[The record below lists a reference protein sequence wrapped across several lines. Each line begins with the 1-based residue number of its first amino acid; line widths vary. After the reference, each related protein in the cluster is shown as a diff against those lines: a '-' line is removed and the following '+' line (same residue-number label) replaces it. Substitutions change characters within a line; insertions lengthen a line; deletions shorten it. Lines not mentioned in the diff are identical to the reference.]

1 MSPGLSGERSFRAIL
16 RGSQLVSESSQQDL
30 VDIENI
36 LDEQNER
43 RKNQY
48 HEGVENDLRCSKE
61 GSASA
66 SNNTPNTLK
75 SQEHRKPATRVEHGD
90 SQESLRTETTS
101 KEDRQRVHG
110 GHSTTQQAA
119 PHDSH
124 DNAKVCRG
132 RSSQQKKTVGGGGL
146 AILSHLPE
154 HCFKSSDQLPYKY
167 SNLHPSVI
175 EVGLKQ
181 NRFKIV
187 GSNERCRSMLHAL
200 KLMIEEYRTP
210 SDKQFSRDLEARL
223 NHHIEFLAN
232 CRLLSSNMR
241 NAIRVVKLII
251 SNVNPEITED
261 QARKDVLARID
272 FFVKTRIELASKEV
286 VRYVSS
292 KIQNGDVILV
302 YGCSTSVLSSLKH
315 SSAQGKKFRV
325 VVVDSRPRLEGKTL
339 LKELKN
345 SGLDCTYILLN
356 AVSYL
361 LREVT
366 KVLLGAHTFFANG
379 HMLARVGS
387 AMISLLAKVHS
398 VPVIVCCESYKFSSR
413 VQIDSLVY
421 NELINEDCVVP
432 ISDPARR
439 EQLSEA
445 LKSTKKLHTLHLLY
459 DVTPPELIDVIA
471 TEFGLVPTTSVPV
484 ILREYDVAK
493 KRSKLLTY

>member
-1 MSPGLSGERSFRAIL
+1 
-16 RGSQLVSESSQQDL
+16 
-30 VDIENI
+30 
-36 LDEQNER
+36 
-43 RKNQY
+43 
-48 HEGVENDLRCSKE
+48 
-61 GSASA
+61 
-66 SNNTPNTLK
+66 
-75 SQEHRKPATRVEHGD
+75 
-90 SQESLRTETTS
+90 
-101 KEDRQRVHG
+101 
-110 GHSTTQQAA
+110 
-119 PHDSH
+119 
-124 DNAKVCRG
+124 
-132 RSSQQKKTVGGGGL
+132 
-146 AILSHLPE
+146 
-154 HCFKSSDQLPYKY
+154 
-167 SNLHPSVI
+167 
-175 EVGLKQ
+175 
-181 NRFKIV
+181 
-187 GSNERCRSMLHAL
+187 
-200 KLMIEEYRTP
+200 
-210 SDKQFSRDLEARL
+210 
-223 NHHIEFLAN
+223 
-232 CRLLSSNMR
+232 MR

-272 FFVKTRIELASKEV
+272 FFVKTRIELASNWLLLICKWGAFLKYLLKGKEV

-302 YGCSTSVLSSLKH
+302 YGWFLFFIAVLLRRLFSFLSSTSVLSSLKH

-387 AMISLLAKVHS
+387 AMISLLAKVPLTFFS
-398 VPVIVCCESYKFSSR
+398 VSLPESLTLPAQSSR

-459 DVTPPELIDVIA
+459 DVTPPELIDV
-471 TEFGLVPTTSVPV
+471 
-484 ILREYDVAK
+484 
-493 KRSKLLTY
+493 

>member
-1 MSPGLSGERSFRAIL
+1 
-16 RGSQLVSESSQQDL
+16 
-30 VDIENI
+30 
-36 LDEQNER
+36 
-43 RKNQY
+43 
-48 HEGVENDLRCSKE
+48 
-61 GSASA
+61 
-66 SNNTPNTLK
+66 
-75 SQEHRKPATRVEHGD
+75 
-90 SQESLRTETTS
+90 
-101 KEDRQRVHG
+101 VHG

-200 KLMIEEYRTP
+200 KLVLTLKKNLLFALKLVKMIEEYRTP

-493 KRSKLLTY
+493 NEANF